1 VTASSAGSDVVR
13 SWKEVGD
20 GAREPLIVL
29 RSLEALLDRA
39 GLGSGPV
46 VAIPLGDG
54 HSNVT
59 YAIDRSDQHLVLRRP
74 PRGPLPASAHDV
86 IREARILTVLSTA
99 GLAVPAPILMC
110 EDASVIGAPFYL
122 TPFIDGYVL
131 GADLPMQWQ
140 SETSAAL
147 IARELVD
154 GLVRLHAIDLEAS
167 GLSAFGRG
175 SGYLERQVRR
185 FRGLLAE
192 GASRRIPELEELG
205 DWLDANRPATSET
218 AFVHGDYRLGNLMFS
233 RLQSPRLAAILDWE
247 MATVGDPLA
256 DLGYL
261 TATWA
266 QEGDPSDAMLDL
278 SVVTR
283 RPGFPTRGELVA
295 AYAQQSGRQT
305 RSIVWYQVLALW
317 KSAIFLEGSYRRFT
331 NGSTEDPYFER
342 LGTGVPKLAQRAWSL
357 ANGRL

>member
-1 VTASSAGSDVVR
+1 VSAPTVGRDVVR
-13 SWKEVGD
+13 SWKEVVD
-20 GAREPLIVL
+20 GERQPLIVL

-59 YAIDRSDQHLVLRRP
+59 YALDRPDQHLVLRRP

-86 IREARILTVLSTA
+86 IREARILTALSTA
-99 GLAVPAPILMC
+99 GLAVPSPVLVC

-122 TPFIDGYVL
+122 TSFIDGYVL
-131 GADLPMQWQ
+131 STDLPTQWQ
-140 SETSAAL
+140 DEASAAL
-147 IARELVD
+147 IARQLID
-154 GLVRLHAIDLEAS
+154 GLVRLHAIDLEAT
-167 GLSAFGRG
+167 GLSSFGRG
-175 SGYLERQVRR
+175 SGYLERQIRR

-192 GASRRIPELEELG
+192 GAARTIPELEALG
-205 DWLDANRPATSET
+205 DWLDANRPATSDT

-233 RLQSPRLAAILDWE
+233 RIQTPRLAAILDWE

-278 SVVTR
+278 SVVSR

-305 RSIVWYQVLALW
+305 KFIVWYQVLALW
-317 KSAIFLEGSYRRFT
+317 KSAIFLEGSYRRFMS
-331 NGSTEDPYFER
+331 GSTEDPYFER
-342 LGTGVPKLAQRAWSL
+342 LGTGVPRLAQRAWSL